1 MDKIWLNS
9 QVYLDLEDLHIE
21 KFVSERVAL
30 PNPLK
35 EEKRSFVEFSSN
47 KLFARLVAGKR
58 FITQGRVIEE
68 GQKGGYIEIGRGV
81 DINDFTAEIL
91 HGEKALKPE
100 DMVQY
105 TLVHLLRGRA
115 LAKRVTTNKAIE
127 KSHAERVNAAKVSE
141 NECVMSKI
149 PPEPQVDI
157 TLQYGAPHIRIGEN
171 SWIGGS
177 FIGTEAHRTFVQ
189 RGAKIGAG
197 TYIGSNCHIGKNV
210 VIGDNVYIG
219 YTSKIGDRVVIDHD
233 VKIEDANIGPKTE
246 IARATTI
253 GMKKLSGVTAIGPRC
268 NIGISPNFYNK
279 FWWMRGK
286 YGQNYPVQ
294 PLRVKDIW
302 QRFVLEGY
310 YRHLST
316 RVGANVQ
323 MDAGVWVESGATVGN
338 GAKLGYCMRV
348 PVKGKIENESVNEK

>member
-1 MDKIWLNS
+1 MDKIWLNT
-9 QVYLDLEDLHIE
+9 QVYLDLNDLHIE
-21 KFVSERVAL
+21 KFVTEKVAI

-58 FITQGRVIEE
+58 FITQGHVIEAGE
-68 GQKGGYIEIGRGV
+68 RGGYIEIGRGV
-81 DINDFTAEIL
+81 DINDFTAEVL

-100 DMVQY
+100 NLVQY
-105 TLVHLLRGRA
+105 TLIHLLRGRA
-115 LAKRVTTNKAIE
+115 LAKRVTTNPAHEKA
-127 KSHAERVNAAKVSE
+127 HAERANAAKVSE

-157 TLQYGAPHIRIGEN
+157 TLQYGNPHIRLGEN

-177 FIGTEAHRTFVQ
+177 VRGTETHRTFVQ
-189 RGAKIGAG
+189 RGAKIGKG
-197 TYIGSNCHIGKNV
+197 TYIGNNCQIGKNV

-219 YTSKIGDRVVIDHD
+219 YTSTIGNHAVIDHD
-233 VKIEDANIGPKTE
+233 VKISDANIGAKTE
-246 IARATTI
+246 IARGTTI
-253 GMKKLSGVTAIGPRC
+253 GMKKLSGVTALGPKC

-302 QRFVLEGY
+302 QRFVMEGY

-316 RVGANVQ
+316 RVGENVQ
-323 MDAGVWVESGATVGN
+323 MDCGAWVEPGATVGN
-338 GAKLGYCMRV
+338 GAKLGYCVRV
-348 PVKGKIENESVNEK
+348 GTKGKVDNESVIEK